1 MRRFSL
7 TDGGRIVI
15 CQGYQLTVAVPLGAV
30 VSTAIGD
37 FMLRLT
43 ALLCATIYVTLLLA
57 GEDKGQM
64 RPGLAKAVAAG
75 EEIVVLRREFSPAIP
90 LPARDVPPAATP
102 EPPAQV
108 VSAAYVPAAPAP
120 PAVAPAVRKA
130 TPQPVFSLST
140 LPGVTGDVA
149 DPSPDMASDA
159 PPAPAAS
166 ADERQ
171 IWYVAARSVNVRQ
184 GPSTETAVVGRLQ
197 GGEAVTVVAMEG
209 SDWAHILIEG
219 DGLDG
224 YVATRL
230 LSPTP

>member
-1 MRRFSL
+1 VQRFSL
-7 TDGGRIVI
+7 TDGERIVI
-15 CQGYQLTVAVPLGAV
+15 CQGYLLTVAVPLGPV

-64 RPGLAKAVAAG
+64 RPGLAKAVAEG
-75 EEIVVLRREFSPAIP
+75 EEIVVLRREFSPAMP

-120 PAVAPAVRKA
+120 PVTPAVRKA

-171 IWYVAARSVNVRQ
+171 VWYVAASSVNVRQ

-209 SDWAHILIEG
+209 RDWAHILIEG

-230 LSPTP
+230 LRPTP

>member
-1 MRRFSL
+1 VQRFSL
-7 TDGGRIVI
+7 TDGERIVI
-15 CQGYQLTVAVPLGAV
+15 CQGYLLTVAVPLGPV
-30 VSTAIGD
+30 LSTAIGD

-64 RPGLAKAVAAG
+64 RPGLAKAVAEG
-75 EEIVVLRREFSPAIP
+75 EEIVVLRREFSPAMP

-120 PAVAPAVRKA
+120 PAVRKA

-171 IWYVAARSVNVRQ
+171 VWYVAARSVNVRQ